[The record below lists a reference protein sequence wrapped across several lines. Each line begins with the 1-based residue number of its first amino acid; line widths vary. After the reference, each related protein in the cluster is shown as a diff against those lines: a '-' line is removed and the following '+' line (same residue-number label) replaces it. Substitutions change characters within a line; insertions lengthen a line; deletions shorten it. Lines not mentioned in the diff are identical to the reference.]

1 MKVAFPLQIAQSPE
15 EGIGLLQTI
24 ISGGPALILAVLV
37 VILGY
42 FAYHQL
48 KANGLLE
55 KGFREKIEELLR
67 EMLGRDRDAQEAT
80 TAAVQVVEG
89 FTEAM
94 KEQRIACDQTSRV
107 VETNSRTLDDIK
119 RLIESQNATLQAQ
132 AERLRALEDEVRR
145 GRSA

>member
-1 MKVAFPLQIAQSPE
+1 MHIPLQIAQSPE

-24 ISGGPALILAVLV
+24 ISGGPSLILAVLV
-37 VILGY
+37 VVLGY

-48 KANGLLE
+48 KSNGLLE
-55 KGFREKIEELLR
+55 RGFREKIEELLR

-94 KEQRIACDQTSRV
+94 KEQRIACDQTSRL
-107 VETNSRTLDDIK
+107 VESNSRTLDDVK
-119 RLIESQNATLQAQ
+119 RLIETQNATLQAQ
-132 AERLRALEDEVRR
+132 TERLRTLEDEVRR